1 MSKRPTTIE
10 DKYAL
15 VGIAIGMG
23 VAAVVAIVF
32 AYDASSMV
40 RYVIMATGL
49 VAGWLIGRS
58 LGRKRMGSS

>member
-1 MSKRPTTIE
+1 MSKKPVTIE

-15 VGIAIGMG
+15 VGIAIGMA
-23 VAAVVAIVF
+23 VAAVVAVVF
-32 AYDASSMV
+32 AYDASSFV

-58 LGRKRMGSS
+58 LGPKQMGPQ